1 MARHSALAKHL
12 YAAATSLAG
21 VKQATVNR
29 NDQFSTGREA
39 KCGIYN
45 VIRAFREL
53 EQVTWRGRRLFEDF
67 TVPTCR
73 AVEEKN
79 DSKAGTSQSMP
90 GHKQR
95 DMRCESPKTDGS
107 PRL

>member
-29 NDQFSTGREA
+29 NDQVSTGREA

-53 EQVTWRGRRLFEDF
+53 RASDLAREETIRGLYC
-67 TVPTCR
+67 T
-73 AVEEKN
+73 K
-79 DSKAGTSQSMP
+79 
-90 GHKQR
+90 
-95 DMRCESPKTDGS
+95 
-107 PRL
+107 L